1 MTDFPFGR
9 NGNFIIFGVAIFKV
23 HNGYLQKS
31 LTFVEL
37 IIVLFRF
44 FGSFFFFFF
53 VLIMLL

>member
-9 NGNFIIFGVAIFKV
+9 NDNFIIFGVAIFKV
-23 HNGYLQKS
+23 HYGYLQKS
-31 LTFVEL
+31 LTFLEL

-44 FGSFFFFFF
+44 FGSFFFF